1 MDYIIFNLWII
12 LMKKLP
18 YQIFIKSRAI
28 RLVGDVNFENES
40 SRLVKYG
47 NNILD
52 RNYKIIK
59 NF

>member
-1 MDYIIFNLWII
+1 
-12 LMKKLP
+12 MKKLP